1 MPVISSIR
9 PSLPYSLTSRE
20 LRDSRFS
27 TGSQLFDKCPSCL
40 PFQSE
45 CLLLLVKLLQSRAE
59 TNGERKG
66 RSSISE
72 SRFLVPFLRPPYLP
86 PFPPAFSPRAIE
98 ELVLRKH
105 QASRPL
111 RRSLLVAS
119 GTGSTLTGRNK
130 GARMMN
136 AFMEKLAGLNMDGF
150 VSSKK
155 MPGARRDRPTKRV
168 ARHEDGGEAE
178 KIEGEK
184 RGKRGGEED
193 RPDLHG

>member
-1 MPVISSIR
+1 MPVVFSIR
-9 PSLPYSLTSRE
+9 HSLPSTLTSRE
-20 LRDSRFS
+20 LRNSRFS
-27 TGSQLFDKCPSCL
+27 TGSQLFDECPSCL

-59 TNGERKG
+59 INGERKG

-72 SRFLVPFLRPPYLP
+72 SPFLVPFLRPPSLP
-86 PFPPAFSPRAIE
+86 PFPPAFSPRTIE

-119 GTGSTLTGRNK
+119 GTGSTLTGRDK

-136 AFMEKLAGLNMDGF
+136 AFMKKNAGLNMDGF

-155 MPGARRDRPTKRV
+155 MRRARRDRPTKRV
-168 ARHEDGGEAE
+168 
-178 KIEGEK
+178 
-184 RGKRGGEED
+184 
-193 RPDLHG
+193 